1 MLFIFLSK
9 VGNVDKIFET
19 KCSSKSYRNGSGT
32 ILDLFFACFCESVL
46 NDVPWWQTTTQK
58 PPTSTI
64 IPLNQSTQL

>member
-46 NDVPWWQTTTQK
+46 NDVP
-58 PPTSTI
+58 
-64 IPLNQSTQL
+64 